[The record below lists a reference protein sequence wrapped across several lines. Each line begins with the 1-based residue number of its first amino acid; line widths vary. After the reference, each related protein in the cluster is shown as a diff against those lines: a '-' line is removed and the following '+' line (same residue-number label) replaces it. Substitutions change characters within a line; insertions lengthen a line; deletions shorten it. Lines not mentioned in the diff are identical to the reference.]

1 MPAQSVASPAMATAV
16 ASTTGTTG
24 TATAARAASA
34 GERDPGT
41 AGAQFGRQL
50 DAARSQHGKP
60 AAQDAAKPPKAAAT
74 RADDQ
79 AQASSAA
86 PEPAAAGAAAAGPVD
101 PATDAIQADQG
112 NGEAGQGHDEHDGD
126 ADGDGVPPLAVPA
139 LLTFLGAALPGSMA
153 HRGAFASSAGALL
166 GAHGAAAVTAGIA
179 DAARMLQS
187 PAADAQA
194 ADGQAATAA
203 GTSPGLE
210 SILDAVH
217 GLAREDAHDATT
229 LATSAAGVGSAPPAP
244 LPAPAAGT
252 HLLAASAPLGSE
264 AFHQELAGQVVWLA
278 SQDVKQARIRVHPEN
293 LGPLDLKVSM
303 SHDHVDVVIGVQ
315 HPEAAQTLQQNLPQL
330 GQMLAQHGLSLGH
343 AEVGQHGGNGPS
355 AHHHGPAGGAVD
367 ETAEAHATATGVVT
381 GTSNLLDAFA

>member
-1 MPAQSVASPAMATAV
+1 MPAQSVASPAIATAA
-16 ASTTGTTG
+16 AS
-24 TATAARAASA
+24 TATAARTASA
-34 GERDPGT
+34 GGRDPGA

-60 AAQDAAKPPKAAAT
+60 AAEDATKPSKAAAN

-79 AQASSAA
+79 AQASAPA
-86 PEPAAAGAAAAGPVD
+86 PESAAAGAAAGAVD

-112 NGEAGQGHDEHDGD
+112 NGDAKQGHDEHDGD
-126 ADGDGVPPLAVPA
+126 ADTDGVPQLAVPS

-194 ADGQAATAA
+194 PGEQAT
-203 GTSPGLE
+203 GTTGTPPGLE

-217 GLAREDAHDATT
+217 GLAREDAQDATT
-229 LATSAAGVGSAPPAP
+229 LATAASGVGATQPAP
-244 LPAPAAGT
+244 LPAPAAGA
-252 HLLAASAPLGSE
+252 HLLATSAPLGSE
-264 AFHQELAGQVVWLA
+264 GFHQELAGQVVWLA
-278 SQDVKQARIRVHPEN
+278 SQDVKQARIRVHPED

-303 SHDHVDVVIGVQ
+303 AHDHVDVVISVQ
-315 HPEAAQTLQQNLPQL
+315 HPEAMQTLQQNLPQL

-343 AEVGQHGGNGPS
+343 AEVGQHGGNSPS
-355 AHHHGPAGGAVD
+355 AHHHGPAGSAVD
-367 ETAEAHATATGVVT
+367 EAAEVHATATGIVT
-381 GTSNLLDAFA
+381 GTPNLLDAFA